1 LAISKKRKETLL
13 QEYKETLQSN
23 SALVFTGYAGLGVK
37 ELEDLRRK
45 MREIGG
51 EYFIV
56 KNSIAK
62 RAFADVGIETPDGGF
77 DGPTAIGATSE
88 EVPNMLKTMVDLTKE
103 SEVFTVRGA
112 IVDGAL
118 MSGVE
123 VRQLAELPP
132 MPVLQAQLLSV
143 FNSPATQLA
152 SVFAGS
158 VRQLMNVLK
167 AYSESEGEAAAA
179 AS

>member
-13 QEYKETLQSN
+13 EEYKEALQQN
-23 SALVFTGYAGLGVK
+23 SALVFTGYAGLSVK
-37 ELEDLRRK
+37 ELEGLRK
-45 MREIGG
+45 KLRETGG

-56 KNSIAK
+56 KNTIAM
-62 RAFADVGIETPDGGF
+62 RAFAEVGIEPPGDGF

-88 EVPNMLKTMVDLTKE
+88 DVPEMLKAIVGLTKE
-103 SEVFTVRGA
+103 SEVFKVRGA
-112 IVDGAL
+112 IVDGQP
-118 MSGVE
+118 MSADE
-123 VRQLAELPP
+123 VRRLAELPV
-132 MPVLQAQLLSV
+132 MPVLQAQILSV

-167 AYSESEGEAAAA
+167 AYSEAEGEAASAA
-179 AS
+179 